1 MLVSEKTEGRR
12 EEWRATRERVVP
24 ASDSTMQSANYPAIQ
39 PVGQPRSRESQRRVR
54 RPTERP
60 TVRQSSVG
68 ARRGNTC
75 TFASSIFPSSI
86 DTVPFS
92 VCRFVTSRSRFS
104 REEYQ
109 FSIVYDLFLG
119 PFFFFFFFFL
129 DDHES
134 IVRVDGAV
142 INLRVYASLLRS
154 TEDRSGGNGSIRW
167 GIDTIRVLR
176 ISYINAIWSSQGRY
190 RNSTRVVQLI

>member
-1 MLVSEKTEGRR
+1 MLASEKTEGRR

-24 ASDSTMQSANYPAIQ
+24 ASDSTMQSANHPAIQ

-68 ARRGNTC
+68 ARRVNTC
-75 TFASSIFPSSI
+75 TFASSISPSSI

-109 FSIVYDLFLG
+109 FSIVCDLFLG
-119 PFFFFFFFFL
+119 PFFLFFFFL
-129 DDHES
+129 TDHES
-134 IVRVDGAV
+134 IARVDGAV
-142 INLRVYASLLRS
+142 INLRVYASLLRP
-154 TEDRSGGNGSIRW
+154 TEDRSGGNGSIR
-167 GIDTIRVLR
+167 
-176 ISYINAIWSSQGRY
+176 
-190 RNSTRVVQLI
+190 